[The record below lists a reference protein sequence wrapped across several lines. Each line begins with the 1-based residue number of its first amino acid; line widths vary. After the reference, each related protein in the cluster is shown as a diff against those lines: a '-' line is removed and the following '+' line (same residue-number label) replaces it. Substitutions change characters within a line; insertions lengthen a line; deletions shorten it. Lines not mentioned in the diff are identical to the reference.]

1 MSRGTPAMGRGPSA
15 MGRAHRPQEMGDGD
29 LQASSMEVLEVEDG
43 SNSGFHMS
51 VVEGGSGLG

>member
-1 MSRGTPAMGRGPSA
+1 MGRGPSA

-29 LQASSMEVLEVEDG
+29 LQASSMEVLEVEDASDSG
-43 SNSGFHMS
+43 SHMS